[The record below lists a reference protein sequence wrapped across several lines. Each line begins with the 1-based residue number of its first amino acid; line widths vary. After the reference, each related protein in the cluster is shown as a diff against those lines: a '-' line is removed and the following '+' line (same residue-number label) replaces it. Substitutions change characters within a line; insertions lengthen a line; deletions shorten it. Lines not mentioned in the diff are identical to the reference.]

1 MYNIGRSA
9 YQNQLAETIR
19 EYARIC
25 GCFTKEQAY
34 LMFLD
39 KHYETID
46 KLLNTMCQQRVL
58 FRKDERYY
66 TLNPAIKF
74 DYDMMNCLWIMLDLK
89 GSSLPNMND
98 FYFTRC
104 TKPALIA
111 FIKNDTLYEIV
122 PINSSS
128 AESII
133 FLNRQYEA
141 ETMGGSNGLHEY
153 ILVVQNTDIVDD
165 LPPLNAP
172 HMFAIVNDM
181 PYSEMNYEAKKVC
194 KTDYYKDEE

>member
-1 MYNIGRSA
+1 
-9 YQNQLAETIR
+9 
-19 EYARIC
+19 
-25 GCFTKEQAY
+25 
-34 LMFLD
+34 MFLD

-111 FIKNDTLYEIV
+111 FIKNDIYMKLCQLTV
-122 PINSSS
+122 PAQKAYFPKSP
-128 AESII
+128 
-133 FLNRQYEA
+133 
-141 ETMGGSNGLHEY
+141 
-153 ILVVQNTDIVDD
+153 V
-165 LPPLNAP
+165 
-172 HMFAIVNDM
+172 
-181 PYSEMNYEAKKVC
+181 
-194 KTDYYKDEE
+194 

>member
-34 LMFLD
+34 LMLLD
-39 KHYETID
+39 KHYETVD

-58 FRKDERYY
+58 FKKNDRYY

-74 DYDMMNCLWIMLDLK
+74 NYEMMNCLWIMLDLK
-89 GSSLPNMND
+89 GNSLPNTDN

-104 TKPALIA
+104 NKPALIA
-111 FIKNDTLYEIV
+111 FTKNDTLYEIV
-122 PINSSS
+122 PVDSSS
-128 AESII
+128 SDDII

-141 ETMGGSNGLHEY
+141 ESVESSNASHQY
-153 ILVVQNTDIVDD
+153 IFLIPNTDVVAD
-165 LPPLNAP
+165 LPTLNAP
-172 HMFAIVNDM
+172 HMFAVVNDM

-194 KTDYYKDEE
+194 NIDYYKDEE